1 MRFFVINEIY
11 DVMSYLFA
19 VMICNRNSVLE
30 IIHEDR
36 VLLTD
41 ISRVDIRQ
49 LLYSF
54 GYGVLML

>member
-1 MRFFVINEIY
+1 
-11 DVMSYLFA
+11 MSYLFA
-19 VMICNRNSVLE
+19 VMICNRNSVLK

-36 VLLTD
+36 ILLTD